1 MSNLGGPIEIART
14 SVAAAKGGA
23 EMLWSLIAFLSLTL
37 AIVNLI
43 PIPVLDGGQ
52 MLVTIAEGIKGRALD
67 MRTREWLA
75 RIGVAFVLMLIVLVT
90 FNDIKRL
97 LFS

>member
-1 MSNLGGPIEIART
+1 
-14 SVAAAKGGA
+14 
-23 EMLWSLIAFLSLTL
+23 MLWSLIAFLSLNI

-52 MLVTIAEGIKGRALD
+52 MLVTIAEGIKGQALS

-75 RIGVAFVLMLIVLVT
+75 RVGVAAVLLLIVLVT
-90 FNDIKRL
+90 FNDLKRL
-97 LFS
+97 FVQ